1 MINSSLVPSALEPL
15 VQMLQTYDPF
25 FMKMVVIALSIIVI
39 YFIRTV
45 LFTLLQNALLKVRF
59 LQEYSKN
66 VVAKIRKPF
75 EILTLIINFDIII
88 YVYNDYASLA
98 VMREIFSIIYVV
110 MATYLVYA
118 LQNSVVIVKLENLET
133 NTKIKNEV
141 ISIVLKIFNFII
153 ILFGFLVALHMA
165 GFDLTAILS
174 GLGIGGLAVALAA
187 KETLANFFGT
197 LSILLS
203 DSFSQGDWIVSSSV
217 EGTVVEIGLRV
228 TTVRTF
234 DNALISVPNAT
245 LANSDVKNWSKRSV
259 GRRIK
264 MSLGVKYDS
273 KREDIKNALHDI
285 RHMLENHPHIAS
297 ESKEFEIQSCTHYLV
312 SQDDILGVKKTLLVY
327 LDEFASSSINILVY
341 CFTTTVN
348 WEEWLKV
355 KEDVMLQI
363 MEILEKNNLEFA
375 FPSLSIYDESK
386 KETR

>member
-1 MINSSLVPSALEPL
+1 MNTSALVPSALEPL
-15 VQMLQTYDPF
+15 AQMLQTYDPF
-25 FMKMVVIALSIIVI
+25 FLKMVVIGISIIVI
-39 YFIRTV
+39 YLIRTV
-45 LFTLLQNALLKVRF
+45 LFNLLQNALFKIHF
-59 LQEYSKN
+59 LRDYSKN
-66 VVAKIRKPF
+66 VVARIRKPF
-75 EILTLIINFDIII
+75 EILTFIVNFDIIV
-88 YVYNDYASLA
+88 YVYNDFASIE
-98 VMREIFSIIYVV
+98 VMRQIFTIMYVV
-110 MATYLVYA
+110 MATYIIYA
-118 LQNSVVIVKLENLET
+118 LQNSVVIVKLENLNE

-141 ISIVLKIFNFII
+141 INIVLKIFNFII
-153 ILFGFLVALHMA
+153 FLFGFLLALHLV
-165 GFDLTAILS
+165 GVNLTAILS

-197 LSILLS
+197 LSILIS

-273 KREDIKNALHDI
+273 KREDIKKALIDI
-285 RHMLENHPHIAS
+285 RFMLENHPHIATQ
-297 ESKEFEIQSCTHYLV
+297 SKEFEIQSCNHYLV
-312 SQDDILGVKKTLLVY
+312 SQDDVLGVKKTLLVY

-386 KETR
+386 KERL